1 MKFDVL
7 IQAIEQTHQ
16 HFQHQASKAVNVSL
30 TLRNWLIGF
39 YIVEFELHGE
49 DRAVYGQKLF
59 EEMALRLKNIRGI
72 DRRSLYRFKFYQL
85 YPQIA
90 QYITD
95 KNIAQ
100 FSPRYHFPNCG
111 VAVPTI
117 RKHSVLDTKSSQSK
131 EYQVPAEKILMN
143 LSYSHIELLIGIEDD
158 FKRTF
163 YEVGCINGTGR

>member
-72 DRRSLYRFKFYQL
+72 DRRSLYRFKDFYQL

-95 KNIAQ
+95 KNIALNLAQ
-100 FSPRYHFPNCG
+100 DTTFPIVGLPSPQLGN
-111 VAVPTI
+111 T
-117 RKHSVLDTKSSQSK
+117 SVLDTKSSQSK
-131 EYQVPAEKILMN
+131 EYSACRKDFDESFVQ
-143 LSYSHIELLIGIEDD
+143 SY
-158 FKRTF
+158 
-163 YEVGCINGTGR
+163 